1 MKAEMDPQLVK
12 QTKEFIKNSELTQEA
27 KTQLLSLMD
36 FLNYPEV
43 KERILKI
50 LDVEKKVTNLEL
62 KYLKELDKKF
72 RESDLFGYSKS
83 GMHMPSQQ
91 QVAQSQEGVT
101 QQPGNNAPVQPA
113 TPPQNQQPVN
123 QPSLQPNIGGV

>member
-1 MKAEMDPQLVK
+1 MDPQLVK
-12 QTKEFIKNSELTQEA
+12 QTKESIKNSALSKEG

-36 FLNYPEV
+36 FINYPEV

-50 LDVEKKVTNLEL
+50 LDVEKKITDLEL

-83 GMHMPSQQ
+83 GMHIASQPQAVQAQGSSPQ
-91 QVAQSQEGVT
+91 QDVNNVPIQPET
-101 QQPGNNAPVQPA
+101 Q
-113 TPPQNQQPVN
+113 PQNQQSVN
-123 QPSLQPNIGGV
+123 QPNLQPNI